1 VLAWNQRTRTEP
13 ERGQYPLFKRLG
25 KFLTTKLDV
34 GAFLTELA
42 LEQPRNS
49 QPIPIGQSQIRKTQ
63 SARLLFFP
71 TKKPQSKTGVLSR

>member
-1 VLAWNQRTRTEP
+1 VLAWNQRMRTES
-13 ERGQYPLFKRLG
+13 ERGQHPLFTRLG
-25 KFLTTKLDV
+25 DFLTNKADV
-34 GAFLTELA
+34 GALLTDLF

-71 TKKPQSKTGVLSR
+71 TKKPHNQTGVLSR